1 MGPADPCSVVYCGGI
16 QSDTP
21 KIPTRWRNMHSLPLY
36 ILDTRADTQCN
47 VAIHFA
53 LWFGIL
59 LLAEFLV
66 HIVSDDPDHPM
77 CVGNPL

>member
-1 MGPADPCSVVYCGGI
+1 
-16 QSDTP
+16 
-21 KIPTRWRNMHSLPLY
+21 MHSLPLY